1 VKATREAWSNVH
13 GERDMLVGSR
23 PLPHPPEVS
32 MRNSKSKGPATQPPP
47 PGGRAFERAKQFA
60 LARGLPLQISPE
72 TTPST
77 EAARSS
83 PKSAPK
89 RVKRRSAKP
98 STKSRS
104 K

>member
-1 VKATREAWSNVH
+1 
-13 GERDMLVGSR
+13 MLSGSR
-23 PLPHPPEVS
+23 LLPHPPEVS
-32 MRNSKSKGPATQPPP
+32 MRNPKSKGAATQPPP
-47 PGGRAFERAKQFA
+47 PGGRAFERTKQFA

-72 TTPST
+72 ATKST

-89 RVKRRSAKP
+89 RVKRRPAKT
-98 STKSRS
+98 STKSGS